1 MVGVSK
7 RQKDNA
13 INLKEV
19 GVCAWLSDRVT
30 CVTHPANEGPLVMH
44 SSAQTQDLVEDY
56 SEYTENISEKKNDL

>member
-30 CVTHPANEGPLVMH
+30 CVTHPANEGPLVM
-44 SSAQTQDLVEDY
+44 Q
-56 SEYTENISEKKNDL
+56 